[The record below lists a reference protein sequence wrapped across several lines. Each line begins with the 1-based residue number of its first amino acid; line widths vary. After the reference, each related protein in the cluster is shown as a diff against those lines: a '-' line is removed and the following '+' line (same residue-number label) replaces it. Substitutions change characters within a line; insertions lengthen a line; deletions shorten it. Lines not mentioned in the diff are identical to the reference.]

1 MPMKRLLVISFF
13 VVAALSCGCSQEEDT
28 LSNQREKLVSY
39 LERTHSPA
47 LVAESSLE
55 EGSQLP
61 YYSVAGNTVCRYIK
75 NVYDP
80 NRVGQPEVGEH
91 STVSITFRAYVF
103 AFSNISDSTFPF
115 WSNDPLL
122 ESAYEGLGLT
132 VAGGVWTFEP
142 LVLQMDG
149 DILKGLRL
157 ALLGCREGDDVE
169 VYMTYNMAYG
179 DGLFSTIPLQSP
191 VAWFFTVDAV
201 E

>member
-115 WSNDPLL
+115 WKAPTRSW
-122 ESAYEGLGLT
+122 A
-132 VAGGVWTFEP
+132 
-142 LVLQMDG
+142 
-149 DILKGLRL
+149 
-157 ALLGCREGDDVE
+157 
-169 VYMTYNMAYG
+169 
-179 DGLFSTIPLQSP
+179 
-191 VAWFFTVDAV
+191 
-201 E
+201 